1 LVSVAHEAEWFNWIG
16 VGVALSGVLIAEPD
30 GVAVAWGW
38 LVAAARR
45 LVGRRQ
51 AVHDVSAT
59 GTMKL
64 GGEARARRWQQW
76 EPGASE
82 TRKVEVLHLQ
92 VELLLNEQD
101 KLAGEMVQRFAD
113 LRGEMGRLEARL
125 HGVDAETVRRVEATE
140 QRAARVDARGLW
152 PVFFG
157 IVLTGLSTELASAA
171 EPIGWLVVTFAAAV
185 TAWTGLLVW
194 RDRRRAVA

>member
-1 LVSVAHEAEWFNWIG
+1 M
-16 VGVALSGVLIAEPD
+16 LIAAPD

-38 LVAAARR
+38 LVAAVRR
-45 LVGRRQ
+45 LVRRRHP
-51 AVHDVSAT
+51 VHHVSAT

-64 GGEARARRWQQW
+64 GGEARPRRWQQW

-92 VELLLNEQD
+92 VELLLKGQD
-101 KLAGEMVQRFAD
+101 KLAGRMVQRFAD
-113 LRGEMGRLEARL
+113 LRGEMSRLEARL
-125 HGVDAETVRRVEATE
+125 HGVDAKIIRRIEATE
-140 QRAARVDARGLW
+140 QRAACVDARGLW

-157 IVLTGLSTELASAA
+157 IVLSGLSTELASAA
-171 EPIGWLVVTFAAAV
+171 EPIGWLVVTFAVAV
-185 TAWTGLLVW
+185 TVWTGRLVW